1 MNDLLVR
8 AEGLRSGRTPFVVAT
23 VVRVERPTSAKPG
36 DRALVLPDGTIEGFV
51 GGVCAESTVRLQA
64 LRLLETGESTLLR
77 ISADDLAEPASP
89 GEGVTAVGNPCL
101 SGGTLEIFLEAVLP
115 PMLVHV
121 FGESPVA
128 RALASLGTALG
139 CEVRLTGDPGS
150 AVLPDTTAVVVASHG
165 RHEEEVLTVALGA
178 GVPYVGLV
186 ASPRRGGAVLAGLS
200 VDETARA
207 LVRTPAGLDIGAR
220 TAPEIALSVLAE
232 VIALRPRIARP
243 PALPA
248 SAATAAA
255 ATAATMAATMAT
267 TTVDPVCGMSVAIS
281 PASPQLDYAES
292 VWYFCGPGC
301 RQAFADNPARYIE
314 GHAAP

>member
-51 GGVCAESTVRLQA
+51 GGVCAESTVRLHA

-77 ISADDLAEPASP
+77 ISAEDAGPAESA
-89 GEGVTAVGNPCL
+89 EGLIAVGNPCL

-128 RALASLGTALG
+128 RALASVGAAVG
-139 CEVRLTGDPGS
+139 CEVRQSGDPG
-150 AVLPDTTAVVVASHG
+150 APIHPDTTAVVVASHG
-165 RHEEEVLTVALGA
+165 RHEEEVLTAALAA
-178 GVPYVGLV
+178 GVPYVGLL
-186 ASPRRGGAVLAGLS
+186 ASPRRGSAVVAALP
-200 VDETARA
+200 VDEAARA
-207 LVRTPAGLDIGAR
+207 AVRTPVGLDIGAR
-220 TAPEIALSVLAE
+220 TAPEIAVSVLAE
-232 VIALRPRIARP
+232 VIALRPRPAKAAAP
-243 PALPA
+243 PA
-248 SAATAAA
+248 AAVTTA
-255 ATAATMAATMAT
+255 T
-267 TTVDPVCGMSVAIS
+267 DPVCGMSVAVS
-281 PASPQLDYAES
+281 PASLYLDDGTS

-301 RQAFADNPARYIE
+301 RQAFADDPQRY
-314 GHAAP
+314 AAALRFSDAQ